1 MHTME
6 TDMKGGNLH
15 AQMPPHPHQGVSPM
29 GHHTGMSPYGSLG
42 SIVHSSALSGSPPS
56 AGSLGLGLQHHHQT
70 PQHHY
75 HTTSM
80 QVAAAAAAAAAQQQ
94 QQQQQSMH
102 AMAAQQ
108 SAQQQQHHPHQQQ
121 QQQQSQTQHHQANN
135 HSNPNNPNNPS
146 NSANAKNN
154 NMDRVKRPMNAFMV
168 WSRGQRR
175 KMAQENPKM
184 HNSEISKRLGA
195 EWKLLSEAEK
205 RPFIDEAKRL
215 RAVHMKEHPDY
226 KYRPRRKTKTLIKKD
241 KFQLGGGVA
250 GVGGMLGVD
259 QRQVGTSGGP
269 QQPQLPRDVYQM
281 PTGYMPNGYMMH
293 ASHDPTYQQHV
304 AYSNHMGGAAAV
316 AASAAA
322 YQRYDSMGHHM
333 GGNSPSP
340 INSYMNGYGGYG
352 GTVPGGSPSPYHQAQ
367 PGSQMSSHSPSGS
380 SIKSEPT
387 SPASGGGIHT
397 PTPTGAAG
405 PAGQVVK
412 REYIGQ
418 PQTNQQ
424 SEAQIK
430 QMISMY
436 LPQGVEQGV
445 VQHGGGVYSPGP
457 SPDSLQHHA
466 AMQPITHMSDS
477 DRKMLNPET
486 GCYSES
492 VRAWYQWLEKAHYVT
507 LRRDSES

>member
-6 TDMKGGNLH
+6 TDMKGGSLH

-56 AGSLGLGLQHHHQT
+56 AGGLGLGLQHHHQT
-70 PQHHY
+70 SQHHY
-75 HTTSM
+75 AMSAAA
-80 QVAAAAAAAAAQQQ
+80 VAAAAVQQQQQ

-102 AMAAQQ
+102 AMVVQQ
-108 SAQQQQHHPHQQQ
+108 SAQQQQHHAHQQP
-121 QQQQSQTQHHQANN
+121 QQQQSQSQQHHQANN

-146 NSANAKNN
+146 NSSNAKNN

-195 EWKLLSEAEK
+195 EWKLLSEGEK

-241 KFQLGGGVA
+241 KFQLGGAVA

-269 QQPQLPRDVYQM
+269 QQPQLSRDVYQM
-281 PTGYMPNGYMMH
+281 PNGYMPNGYMMH
-293 ASHDPTYQQHV
+293 DPTTYQQHV
-304 AYSNHMGGAAAV
+304 AYSSHMGGAAT
-316 AASAAA
+316 AASAVA
-322 YQRYDSMGHHM
+322 YPRYDSMGHHI
-333 GGNSPSP
+333 GGSSPSP
-340 INSYMNGYGGYG
+340 INMNGYGGYG
-352 GTVPGGSPSPYHQAQ
+352 GYGGTTVPGGSPSPYHQAQ
-367 PGSQMSSHSPSGS
+367 TGSQISSSHSPSGS

-387 SPASGGGIHT
+387 SPASGGIHT
-397 PTPTGAAG
+397 PTPTGGPTPTGAAG
-405 PAGQVVK
+405 PAGQVK
-412 REYIGQ
+412 REYMGQ
-418 PQTNQQ
+418 QQTSQQ
-424 SEAQIK
+424 ASQGDLR

-436 LPQGVEQGV
+436 LPQGIEQGV
-445 VQHGGGVYSPGP
+445 VQHGGSVYPPGP
-457 SPDSLQHHA
+457 SPDSLTQHHTT
-466 AMQPITHMSDS
+466 MQPITHMSDS

-492 VRAWYQWLEKAHYVT
+492 VRA
-507 LRRDSES
+507 

>member
-6 TDMKGGNLH
+6 TDMKGGSLH
-15 AQMPPHPHQGVSPM
+15 AQMPPHSHQGVSSM
-29 GHHTGMSPYGSLG
+29 GHHTGMSYGPLGAIALG
-42 SIVHSSALSGSPPS
+42 SHSSALSGSPPS
-56 AGSLGLGLQHHHQT
+56 AGSLGLGLQHHHQS
-70 PQHHY
+70 PQSHHY
-75 HTTSM
+75 AI
-80 QVAAAAAAAAAQQQ
+80 VAAAAQQ

-108 SAQQQQHHPHQQQ
+108 SAQQQQHHPHQQAQ
-121 QQQQSQTQHHQANN
+121 QQQTQSQQHHQANN
-135 HSNPNNPNNPS
+135 HSNPNNPNNPN

-154 NMDRVKRPMNAFMV
+154 NIDRVKRPMNAFMV

-195 EWKLLSEAEK
+195 EWKLLSESEK

-241 KFQLGGGVA
+241 KYQLGGAVA
-250 GVGGMLGVD
+250 GSMLGVD

-281 PTGYMPNGYMMH
+281 PNGYMPNGYMMH
-293 ASHDPTYQQHV
+293 DPSAYQQHV
-304 AYSNHMGGAAAV
+304 AYSSHMGGAAT
-316 AASAAA
+316 AASAVA
-322 YQRYDSMGHHM
+322 YGPRYDSMGHHM
-333 GGNSPSP
+333 GGGSPSSL
-340 INSYMNGYGGYG
+340 NSYMNGYSGYG
-352 GTVPGGSPSPYHQAQ
+352 GTTVPGGSPSPYHQAQ

-397 PTPTGAAG
+397 PTPTGGPTTTGAAG
-405 PAGQVVK
+405 PAGQAVK
-412 REYIGQ
+412 REYMGQ
-418 PQTNQQ
+418 QQTSQQ
-424 SEAQIK
+424 TSGDLR

-457 SPDSLQHHA
+457 SPDSLTQHHPT
-466 AMQPITHMSDS
+466 MQPIAHMSDS

-492 VRAWYQWLEKAHYVT
+492 VRAWYQWLEKTHYVT
-507 LRRDSES
+507 LGYDSRT

>member
-1 MHTME
+1 
-6 TDMKGGNLH
+6 MKGGSLH

-29 GHHTGMSPYGSLG
+29 AHHTGMSPYGSLG
-42 SIVHSSALSGSPPS
+42 SIVHSSVLSGSPPS
-56 AGSLGLGLQHHHQT
+56 AGGLGLGLQHHHQS
-70 PQHHY
+70 HHY
-75 HTTSM
+75 M
-80 QVAAAAAAAAAQQQ
+80 QAAAAVQQQQQ

-102 AMAAQQ
+102 ALAQQ
-108 SAQQQQHHPHQQQ
+108 SAQQQQHHPHQQSPQ
-121 QQQQSQTQHHQANN
+121 QQTQSQQHHQANN

-146 NSANAKNN
+146 NSSNAKNN
-154 NMDRVKRPMNAFMV
+154 NIDRVKRPMNAFMV

-195 EWKLLSEAEK
+195 EWKLLSESEK

-241 KFQLGGGVA
+241 KFQLGGA

-281 PTGYMPNGYMMH
+281 PNGYMPNGYGMMH
-293 ASHDPTYQQHV
+293 DPATAYQQHV
-304 AYSNHMGGAAAV
+304 AYSSHMGGAAS
-316 AASAAA
+316 AASAVA
-322 YQRYDSMGHHM
+322 YPRYDSMGHHM
-333 GGNSPSP
+333 GGGSPSP

-352 GTVPGGSPSPYHQAQ
+352 GTTVPGGSPSPYHQAQ

-397 PTPTGAAG
+397 PTPTGGPSTTVAAVS
-405 PAGQVVK
+405 ASQAVK
-412 REYIGQ
+412 REYMGQ
-418 PQTNQQ
+418 QQTSQQ
-424 SEAQIK
+424 TSQGDLR

-457 SPDSLQHHA
+457 SPDSLAQHHA
-466 AMQPITHMSDS
+466 TMQPIAHM
-477 DRKMLNPET
+477 
-486 GCYSES
+486 
-492 VRAWYQWLEKAHYVT
+492 
-507 LRRDSES
+507 

>member
-1 MHTME
+1 
-6 TDMKGGNLH
+6 
-15 AQMPPHPHQGVSPM
+15 
-29 GHHTGMSPYGSLG
+29 
-42 SIVHSSALSGSPPS
+42 
-56 AGSLGLGLQHHHQT
+56 
-70 PQHHY
+70 
-75 HTTSM
+75 M
-80 QVAAAAAAAAAQQQ
+80 QAAAVAAAAAQQQ

-108 SAQQQQHHPHQQQ
+108 SAQQQHHPHQQS
-121 QQQQSQTQHHQANN
+121 QQQQSQSSHHQANN

-146 NSANAKNN
+146 NSSNAKNN

-241 KFQLGGGVA
+241 KFQLSAGVA

-259 QRQVGTSGGP
+259 QRQVGSSGGS
-269 QQPQLPRDVYQM
+269 QQPQLSRDVYQM
-281 PTGYMPNGYMMH
+281 PNGYMPNGYMMH
-293 ASHDPTYQQHV
+293 DPTTAYQQHV
-304 AYSNHMGGAAAV
+304 AYGSHMGGAAAA
-316 AASAAA
+316 AASAVA
-322 YQRYDSMGHHM
+322 YPRYDSMGHHM
-333 GGNSPSP
+333 GGGSPSP

-352 GTVPGGSPSPYHQAQ
+352 TTVPSGSPSPYHQAQ
-367 PGSQMSSHSPSGS
+367 PGSQMSSHSPSS
-380 SIKSEPT
+380 TSVKSEPT
-387 SPASGGGIHT
+387 SPASGGGGGIHT
-397 PTPTGAAG
+397 PTPTGGPTTTGAAG
-405 PAGQVVK
+405 PAGQAVK
-412 REYIGQ
+412 REYMGQ

-424 SEAQIK
+424 TQGDLR

-445 VQHGGGVYSPGP
+445 VQHGGGIYSPGP
-457 SPDSLQHHA
+457 SPDSLQHHPT
-466 AMQPITHMSDS
+466 MQPIAHM
-477 DRKMLNPET
+477 
-486 GCYSES
+486 
-492 VRAWYQWLEKAHYVT
+492 
-507 LRRDSES
+507 

>member
-1 MHTME
+1 
-6 TDMKGGNLH
+6 MKGGSLH

-29 GHHTGMSPYGSLG
+29 GHHTGMSPYGSIG
-42 SIVHSSALSGSPPS
+42 SIVHSSGLSGSPPG
-56 AGSLGLGLQHHHQT
+56 AGGLGLGLQHHHQT
-70 PQHHY
+70 SQHHY
-75 HTTSM
+75 TSM
-80 QVAAAAAAAAAQQQ
+80 QVAVAAAVQQQ

-108 SAQQQQHHPHQQQ
+108 NAQPQQHHAHQQSQQ
-121 QQQQSQTQHHQANN
+121 QQQQSQHHQANS
-135 HSNPNNPNNPS
+135 HSNPNNPS
-146 NSANAKNN
+146 NSSNAKNN

-175 KMAQENPKM
+175 KMAQDNPKM

-195 EWKLLSEAEK
+195 EWKLLSETEK

-241 KFQLGGGVA
+241 KFQLGGSVA
-250 GVGGMLGVD
+250 GVGGMLSVD

-281 PTGYMPNGYMMH
+281 PNGYMPNGYMMH
-293 ASHDPTYQQHV
+293 DPTTAYQQHV
-304 AYSNHMGGAAAV
+304 AYGSHMGGAAA
-316 AASAAA
+316 ASAVA
-322 YQRYDSMGHHM
+322 YPRYESMGHHM
-333 GGNSPSP
+333 GGGSPSP

-352 GTVPGGSPSPYHQAQ
+352 GTTVPGGSPSPYHQAQ
-367 PGSQMSSHSPSGS
+367 PGSQLSSHSPSGS

-397 PTPTGAAG
+397 PTPTGPTTTGAAG
-405 PAGQVVK
+405 PAVQAVK
-412 REYIGQ
+412 REYMGQ
-418 PQTNQQ
+418 QQAQQTQGDLR
-424 SEAQIK
+424 

-457 SPDSLQHHA
+457 SPDSLAQHHA
-466 AMQPITHMSDS
+466 AMQPIAHM
-477 DRKMLNPET
+477 
-486 GCYSES
+486 
-492 VRAWYQWLEKAHYVT
+492 
-507 LRRDSES
+507 